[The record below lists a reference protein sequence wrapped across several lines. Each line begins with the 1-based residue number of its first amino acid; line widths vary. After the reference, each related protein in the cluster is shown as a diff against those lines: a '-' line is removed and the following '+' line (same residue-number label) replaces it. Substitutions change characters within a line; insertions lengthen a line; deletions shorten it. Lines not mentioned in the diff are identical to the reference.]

1 MLDTLFGSRTRAK
14 LLRLFFANPKEPFY
28 VREICRKL
36 DEHLN
41 AVRRELVHLTRLD
54 LVREED
60 RDHKKYYTVNTDCVL
75 YPELR
80 ALVLK
85 SQVMFQR
92 NFLQAVRGIGS
103 VKLLVLT
110 GVFVGVPD
118 TLTDVFIVGK
128 VNRIKLRRLLG
139 LLQEHVDSPIR
150 YTLFSTREFTYR
162 NDLTDRFIY
171 HILENKKIVMVDQ
184 LQTLVNRA
192 PVSPKTDDNE
202 VEKKTKAV
210 KDE

>member
-14 LLRLFFANPKEPFY
+14 LLRLFFAHPKEPFY

-41 AVRRELVHLTRLD
+41 AVRRELVHLTDLD
-54 LVREED
+54 LIREEE
-60 RDHKKYYTVNTDCVL
+60 RDHKKYYSVNTNFVL

-85 SQVMFQR
+85 TQVMFQR
-92 NFLQAVRGIGS
+92 NFLEAVRGIGS

-110 GVFVGVPD
+110 GVFVGLPD
-118 TLTDVFIVGK
+118 TLTDVLIVGK
-128 VNRIKLRRLLG
+128 INRPKLRRLLG
-139 LLQEHVDSPIR
+139 LLQEHVEQPIR

-171 HILENKKIVMVDQ
+171 HILENKKIVMVDHIDAM
-184 LQTLVNRA
+184 LKRA
-192 PVSPKTDDNE
+192 AL
-202 VEKKTKAV
+202 KKADEAKREPETKNS
-210 KDE
+210 

>member
-14 LLRLFFANPKEPFY
+14 LLRLFFANPKEPLY

-41 AVRRELVHLTRLD
+41 AIRRELEHLADLD
-54 LVREED
+54 LVQEEVRD
-60 RDHKKYYTVNTDCVL
+60 RKKYYSVNTDFVL

-85 SQVMFQR
+85 TQVMFQR
-92 NFLQAVRGIGS
+92 NFLEAVRSIGS

-110 GVFVGVPD
+110 GVFVGLPD
-118 TLTDVFIVGK
+118 TLTDVLLVGK
-128 VNRIKLRRLLG
+128 INRLKLRRLLA
-139 LLQEHVDSPIR
+139 LLQEHVDRPIR

-171 HILENKKIVMVDQ
+171 HILENKKIVMVNQ
-184 LQTLVNRA
+184 LAASSLQKNSSPRRA
-192 PVSPKTDDNE
+192 EPNE
-202 VEKKTKAV
+202 EKKDQAKA
-210 KDE
+210 